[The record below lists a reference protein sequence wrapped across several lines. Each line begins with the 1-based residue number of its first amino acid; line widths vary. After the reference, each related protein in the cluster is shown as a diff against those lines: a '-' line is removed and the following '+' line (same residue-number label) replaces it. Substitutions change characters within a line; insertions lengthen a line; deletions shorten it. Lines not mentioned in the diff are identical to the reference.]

1 MANRTILS
9 TNELDNAIDYLD
21 KAAHYFKNRK
31 DSHWFKW
38 LMISLHGALYGFGV
52 CATVGINTDRVLEM
66 KLGKKKL
73 EQKKNEMVEFYKNKL
88 GFDISN
94 EAILDD
100 TVKYNLSQLLGIWD
114 VLDNCQNDSFMMQRS
129 NSKVLVITEVQKE
142 AIDRMILYRNNF
154 AHFKPIHLA
163 TITESELWI
172 IKEVVEVIRLLAIE
186 SGNVVYLD
194 DNSVEKVKGIFE
206 QFANS

>member
-1 MANRTILS
+1 MSNKTILS
-9 TNELDNAIDYLD
+9 TNTLDNAIDYLD
-21 KAAHYFKNRK
+21 KAAYCFNNRK

-52 CATVGINTDRVLEM
+52 CATVGINTDRVLKM
-66 KLGKKKL
+66 KLGNKRF
-73 EQKKNEMVEFYKNKL
+73 EQKKKEIVEFYKNKL

-154 AHFKPIHLA
+154 AHFKPLHLA
-163 TITESELWI
+163 TFTESELWI
-172 IKEVVEVIRLLAIE
+172 IKEVVEVIRFLAIE
-186 SGNVVYLD
+186 SGNVVYSN
-194 DNSVEKVKGIFE
+194 DNSVEKVKSILGNF
-206 QFANS
+206 NKK